1 MTGYV
6 APAYICTS
14 TIQLSKT
21 EFIYVGNRMTEAEKT
36 AYYNTYKDANPALAQ
51 MIQDDIVPA
60 YYCTVEGLYG
70 GNYYEANKN
79 YRGLEV
85 WSSMSKEDR
94 EKFTF
99 NYDALDILIDPRY
112 GWNDAGT
119 SVIYPEGQKYEYDS
133 AGGTL
138 VAAEANPAGYSLQR
152 PVNYTATYNG
162 NETGTHNGIKL
173 EEGKEYSRTEYELLP
188 NEKRHYAAIDVKGA
202 GDIYVVKSAFQVG
215 NTPYAVGTIITSS
228 TYGSLGDTDKAN
240 IATLTF
246 TNADKD
252 KTYYY
257 CRESYEVGEN
267 TEGETVTGVAVT
279 GGVSGTYS
287 NGQTVPVGVII
298 TEGNFNSL
306 PNYQTD
312 FSIHGIAPTETSTL
326 YVSRF
331 SDIFDLSKEKII
343 TVIYEYNY
351 EESDASGTHVTPVSE
366 FVSRMSL
373 LVPTR

>member
-36 AYYNTYKDANPALAQ
+36 AYYNTYKDANPTLAA
-51 MIQDDIVPA
+51 MIQEDIVPA
-60 YYCTVEGLYG
+60 YYCTKDGLYG

-133 AGGTL
+133 KNGTL
-138 VAAEANPAGYSLQR
+138 AGAENNLAHYSLQR
-152 PVNYTATYNG
+152 PVNYSATYNG
-162 NETGTHNGIKL
+162 TATTTHNGVTL
-173 EEGKEYSRTEYELLP
+173 SPGTEYSREDYEKLP
-188 NEKRHYAAIDVKGA
+188 NEKRHYTTVDVKEA
-202 GDIYVVKSAFQVG
+202 GNVYVVKKPFQVG
-215 NTPYAVGTIITSS
+215 NTPYAVGTVISAN
-228 TYGSLGDTDKAN
+228 TYTSLGQSDQAN
-240 IATLTF
+240 VTTLTF
-246 TNADKD
+246 TEAQKN

-257 CRESYEVGEN
+257 CRESYKIGEN
-267 TEGETVTGVAVT
+267 TEGVAVTGEAVT
-279 GGVSGTYS
+279 GGVTGTYS
-287 NGQTVPVGVII
+287 TGQTVPVRG
-298 TEGNFNSL
+298 
-306 PNYQTD
+306 
-312 FSIHGIAPTETSTL
+312 
-326 YVSRF
+326 
-331 SDIFDLSKEKII
+331 
-343 TVIYEYNY
+343 
-351 EESDASGTHVTPVSE
+351 
-366 FVSRMSL
+366 
-373 LVPTR
+373 